1 MTDFVTVIRRKVVYE
16 EVVITRGEF
25 DAINS
30 ADGDEFCEFLDSFET
45 GNKFDPNIFDEDTYL
60 AFPGNVVDRSDDL
73 IFELGPRKKWVN
85 DAPIPLT
92 VDRKIR
98 AMLDL

>member
-1 MTDFVTVIRRKVVYE
+1 MDNLVTIIRRKVVYE
-16 EVVITRGEF
+16 EVVVTRDEF
-25 DAINS
+25 DAINRM
-30 ADGDEFCEFLDSFET
+30 GGEEFCDFLDSFKD
-45 GNKFDPNIFDEDTYL
+45 GGYDPNFLLEDTYL
-60 AFPGNVVDRSDDL
+60 AFPGDVTDRSDDL
-73 IFELGPRKKWVN
+73 IFELGPKKKWVS